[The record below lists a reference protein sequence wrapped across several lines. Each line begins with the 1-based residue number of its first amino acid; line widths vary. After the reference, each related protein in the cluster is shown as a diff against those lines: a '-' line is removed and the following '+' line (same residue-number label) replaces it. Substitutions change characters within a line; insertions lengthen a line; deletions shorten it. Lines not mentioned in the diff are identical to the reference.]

1 MSHKMSYTAQD
12 LIDRRRELWEEN
24 QSIEL
29 DQEFAAAIADYMTSD
44 VGETLREEIHQHPEL
59 LIEMVFVIVDKQQR
73 TVPFF
78 LNEVQR
84 SFIADLNQAIEDYN
98 QGKRLD
104 LKFLVLK
111 GRQQGFTS
119 LITAYQLACSITR
132 RNFAGFTLADSSDNT
147 ETIFE
152 DKAKFPYNSLP
163 GPLKP
168 TEKYNTRRELLFE
181 KLNSKW
187 RVATAGSKDIG
198 RSKTLNFFH
207 GSEAAFWAKG
217 INAVMTGLGQALT
230 KDSIQILETTPN
242 GFNEFKDLWDGAVEG
257 ENSWEPKFYQWWLT
271 QEYQQDF
278 ESLRREQEFKQE
290 VQSIKQGNYDANTRS
305 WILQRCK
312 WLVEE
317 QELTWE
323 QAYWYYQKWR
333 DLKEKVKQEYPC
345 TPEEA
350 FLSSGRCVFNK
361 EIILLRIEHLK
372 KLYKQHSPKIGR
384 FSFEWNDPETKDKI
398 KDDTIQW
405 VDDPSGPIRIY
416 EEPQK
421 GYPYVLGGDTKG
433 EGKDYYGGTVI
444 NNVTGNRCATLH
456 MQLSNSKPYTW
467 QMYCLGRYYQ
477 DALIGIEMNF
487 NTAPIEEL
495 ERLRYPKQY
504 KREVYDTYKN
514 KKMERHGWKTDGNT
528 RPLIIDKEVAL
539 VEEHIELFHDIP
551 TLQEMLT
558 FVYDENNRPDAEQ
571 GKHDDLL
578 FSDMIAEEI
587 RGQQRRTVLTDKPLP
602 RSAPRKGIN
611 PFTGY

>member
-1 MSHKMSYTAQD
+1 MSYTAQEI
-12 LIDRRRELWEEN
+12 IDRRRELWEEN
-24 QSIEL
+24 QNIEL
-29 DQEFAAAIADYMTSD
+29 DQQYTAAIADYMTSSA
-44 VGETLREEIHQHPEL
+44 GSELREEIYQHPEL

-78 LNEVQR
+78 FNEVQR
-84 SFIADLNQAIEDYN
+84 SFVGDLNQAIEDYN

-104 LKFLVLK
+104 LKFLILK

-132 RNFAGFTLADSSDNT
+132 KNFAGFTLADSADNT

-152 DKAKFPYNSLP
+152 DKAKFPYNALP

-242 GFNEFKDLWDGAVEG
+242 GFNEFKDLWDGAIEG
-257 ENSWEPKFYQWWLT
+257 DNSWEPKFYQWWLT
-271 QEYQQDF
+271 QEYCQEF
-278 ESLRREQEFKQE
+278 ESPRREQEFKQE

-372 KLYKQHSPKIGR
+372 KLYKQHPPKIGR

-433 EGKDYYGGTVI
+433 EGKDYYGGAVI
-444 NNVTGNRCATLH
+444 NNITGNRCATLH

-539 VEEHIELFHDIP
+539 VEEHIELFNDIT

-602 RSAPRKGIN
+602 RTAPRKGIN

>member
-1 MSHKMSYTAQD
+1 MNAQK
-12 LIDRRRELWEEN
+12 IIEKRREMWEATGD
-24 QSIEL
+24 IEKDREYIEAVAMFL
-29 DQEFAAAIADYMTSD
+29 VKPEGAD
-44 VGETLREEIHQHPEL
+44 LREEIHHHPEL
-59 LIEMVFVIVDKQQR
+59 LIEMVFVIVDKKLQ

-84 SFIADLNQAIEDYN
+84 SFITDLNQAIEE
-98 QGKRLD
+98 QGTGQRLD

-132 RNFAGFTLADSSDNT
+132 KNFAGFTLADSSDNT

-181 KLNSKW
+181 RLNSKW

-207 GSEAAFWAKG
+207 GSEAAFWGKG

-242 GFNEFKDLWDGAVEG
+242 GFNEFKDLWDGAVDG
-257 ENSWEPKFYQWWLT
+257 DNSWEPKFYQWWLT

-278 ESLRREQEFKQE
+278 ESPNREKDFKKA
-290 VQSIKQGNYDANTRS
+290 VQAALKGSYDANTRP
-305 WILQRCK
+305 WIMYRCK
-312 WLVEE
+312 WLIEE
-317 QELTWE
+317 QGLSWQQT
-323 QAYWYYQKWR
+323 YWYYQKWR
-333 DLKEKVKQEYPC
+333 DLKETVKQEYPC
-345 TPEEA
+345 TPDEA

-361 EIILLRIEHLK
+361 ELIVLRIEHLK
-372 KLYKQHSPKIGR
+372 KLYKQQPPRIGR
-384 FSFEWNDPETKDKI
+384 FTFEWNDPDTQDRI
-398 KDDTIQW
+398 KDSSIKW
-405 VDDPSGPIRIY
+405 VDDPNGWVRIY

-444 NNVTGNRCATLH
+444 NNHTGNRCASLH
-456 MQLSNSKPYTW
+456 MQVSHSKPYTW

-558 FVYDENNRPDAEQ
+558 FVYDENNRPDAEE

-602 RSAPRKGIN
+602 RSAPRKSRN

>member
-1 MSHKMSYTAQD
+1 MSYTAQEI
-12 LIDRRRELWEEN
+12 IDRRRELWEEN

-29 DQEFAAAIADYMTSD
+29 DQQFTAAIADYMTSSAGSD
-44 VGETLREEIHQHPEL
+44 LREEIYQHPEL
-59 LIEMVFVIVDKQQR
+59 LIEMVFVIVDKQQQ

-84 SFIADLNQAIEDYN
+84 SFIDDLNQAIEDYN

-119 LITAYQLACSITR
+119 LITAYQLACSISR
-132 RNFAGFTLADSSDNT
+132 KNFAGFTLADSADNT

-207 GSEAAFWAKG
+207 GSEVAFWTKG
-217 INAVMTGLGQALT
+217 INAIMTGLGQALT

-271 QEYQQDF
+271 QEYRQEF
-278 ESLRREQEFKQE
+278 ESPNREKDFKKA
-290 VQSIKQGNYDANTRS
+290 VQAAIKGNYDANTRS
-305 WILQRCK
+305 WIMYRCK
-312 WLVEE
+312 WLIEE
-317 QELTWE
+317 QGLSWH
-323 QAYWYYQKWR
+323 QVYWYYQKWR
-333 DLKEKVKQEYPC
+333 DLKETVKQEYPC

-361 EIILLRIEHLK
+361 ELILLRIEHLK
-372 KLYKQHSPKIGR
+372 KLYKKQPPKVGR
-384 FSFEWNDPETKDKI
+384 FSFEWNNPETKDKI
-398 KDDTIQW
+398 KDDTIKW

-514 KKMERHGWKTDGNT
+514 KKLERHGWKTDGNT

-558 FVYDENNRPDAEQ
+558 FVYDEENRPDAEQ